1 MSQQNNAMNTFLTLG
16 ILGAA
21 VYLAWEWLQSAC
33 ASGGSLYGN
42 SMCSMFGITPAAAT
56 SSSTAPAVT
65 ATITPGATTAQISV
79 TGPPNAAVTMAGET
93 GYSNV
98 GYTNSGG
105 QLTFTVNL
113 PPASVLATIS
123 VAGGGNTAQVTVP
136 NPAQPTTLPT
146 GQPLSSIFPTT
157 GTSLQTLVQAQTNGN
172 TFYIQQGNQLDAY
185 QWDTLMNA
193 VGGPSVNIGQI
204 FFPNGLNAGTPNGP
218 GLSSQGLPLM
228 TLQQFMN
235 ALQNAGVTGLSGLG
249 ASRVPMFL
257 VHRRG
262 WA

>member
-1 MSQQNNAMNTFLTLG
+1 
-16 ILGAA
+16 
-21 VYLAWEWLQSAC
+21 
-33 ASGGSLYGN
+33 
-42 SMCSMFGITPAAAT
+42 
-56 SSSTAPAVT
+56 VT

-105 QLTFTVNL
+105 QLTFSVNL
-113 PPASVLATIS
+113 PPASVVATIS
-123 VAGGGNTAQVTVP
+123 VQGGGNTAQVTVP
-136 NPAQPTTLPT
+136 NPVQPATLPN
-146 GQPLSSIFPTT
+146 GIPISSIIPTT
-157 GTSLQTLVQAQTNGN
+157 GTPLSVRVQAQTNGN
-172 TFYIQQGNQLDAY
+172 AFYTAQGGQMDAY

-193 VGGPSVNIGQI
+193 AGGPSVNVGQI